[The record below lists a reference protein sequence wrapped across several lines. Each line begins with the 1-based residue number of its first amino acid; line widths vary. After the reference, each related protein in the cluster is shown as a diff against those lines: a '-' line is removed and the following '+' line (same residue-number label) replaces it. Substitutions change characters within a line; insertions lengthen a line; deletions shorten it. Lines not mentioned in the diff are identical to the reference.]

1 MLACLH
7 LGGRWVE
14 PLFQFLAHICPLG
27 CQCKLLQ
34 LYHNRVPLLEMIS
47 LFIFH
52 KYWLAVF
59 TWQWLGIVMA
69 DNERLE
75 NMGIQNFM

>member
-1 MLACLH
+1 MLACVH

-14 PLFQFLAHICPLG
+14 PVFPFLARIRPLG
-27 CQCKLLQ
+27 CQRKLLQ
-34 LYHNRVPLLEMIS
+34 LYHHRVPLLEMIS

-52 KYWLAVF
+52 KYWLAGF

-69 DNERLE
+69 DRKAQR
-75 NMGIQNFM
+75 I